1 MITSDETVKLSDFSL
16 SRIAT
21 IPHFPYTPEDP
32 KERERSGREARRLW
46 YRPPELLFRKKYYSF
61 EVDIWAVGCLLGEL
75 TLGEPLFN
83 GESEIEQLLKIFKL
97 TGTPEEEVMKII
109 QKGNDNAEINLPDWK
124 RVYFGNIFKEENSS
138 EKREIINAY
147 VPQREAS
154 LIKLFEM
161 KGRIGFNGI
170 DLLWK
175 LLNLNPH
182 ERISAETALQ
192 HPFFDTIRQ

>member
-1 MITSDETVKLSDFSL
+1 
-16 SRIAT
+16 
-21 IPHFPYTPEDP
+21 
-32 KERERSGREARRLW
+32 
-46 YRPPELLFRKKYYSF
+46 
-61 EVDIWAVGCLLGEL
+61 
-75 TLGEPLFN
+75 
-83 GESEIEQLLKIFKL
+83 
-97 TGTPEEEVMKII
+97 MKII